1 MAKMIVLTGKP
12 SAERS
17 AYATER
23 AMSDPER
30 KMVVAHSL
38 TQAALQI
45 DIGFDVVLDLAE
57 DETPINVE
65 VI

>member
-1 MAKMIVLTGKP
+1 MAKMIFLTGKP

-17 AYATER
+17 QYATER

-30 KMVVAHSL
+30 KMVVARSL

-45 DIGFDVVLDLAE
+45 DIGFDVIVDLAE
-57 DETPINVE
+57 GETPVSVE